1 MNKKKKIQKHY
12 HKVKEWEC
20 QNSNSVNFKKDFKP
34 KKRKKS
40 NNKNSNNKKKRNH
53 LNKTKKSKKEK
64 ENKKKNSFQ
73 KII

>member
-20 QNSNSVNFKKDFKP
+20 QNSNFVNFKKDFKP

-40 NNKNSNNKKKRNH
+40 NNKNSNNKKKRN

>member
-1 MNKKKKIQKHY
+1 MNRKKKIQKHY

-40 NNKNSNNKKKRNH
+40 NNKNSNNKKKRN

-73 KII
+73 KIM

>member
-40 NNKNSNNKKKRNH
+40 NNKNSNNKKKRN